1 MIVQNSNS
9 GSRRFVMTM
18 EHHTAFADQLANEF
32 GNSTFSDIENA
43 SVRYVIANHDSGW
56 QQIDP
61 VVHINPETGLPY
73 HLAETPFEHT
83 SQTMRWRGFFPVCIP
98 LVC

>member
-1 MIVQNSNS
+1 
-9 GSRRFVMTM
+9 MTM

-56 QQIDP
+56 Q
-61 VVHINPETGLPY
+61 
-73 HLAETPFEHT
+73 
-83 SQTMRWRGFFPVCIP
+83 
-98 LVC
+98 